1 MFCDVMQSVSNPN
14 NCLLKVSLPRIDEE
28 DYEEYRLTTAKVE
41 KLSRSLRPFTRI
53 ERFALDV
60 SNCSAAAVETLFT
73 SVTRATFKELDLQ
86 GITLTL
92 GVATALC
99 HSLPKMS
106 SLEHF
111 KLTGVYRC
119 GLQADKMEMLSGEF
133 METMPLKALTLKAF
147 TLKALFESCYL
158 ASSTIV
164 HFSVNMKPSGLSD
177 GNFDEEL
184 ESLFQS

>member
-92 GVATALC
+92 GVAAALC

-111 KLTGVYRC
+111 KLTGVSYGS
-119 GLQADKMEMLSGEF
+119 GLQADKMEMLYGEF
-133 METMPLKALTLKAF
+133 METMPWKAF
-147 TLKALFESCYL
+147 TLKTLFESCFP
-158 ASSTIV
+158 ASSTIA
-164 HFSVNMKPSGLSD
+164 HFFVNMEFSGLSD
-177 GNFDEEL
+177 GNFDE
-184 ESLFQS
+184 F

>member
-1 MFCDVMQSVSNPN
+1 MQYVPNPN

-60 SNCSAAAVETLFT
+60 NNCSAAAVETLFT
-73 SVTRATFKELDLQ
+73 SVTRATLKELDLQ

-92 GVATALC
+92 GVAAALC

-111 KLTGVYRC
+111 KLTGVYRS
-119 GLQADKMEMLSGEF
+119 GLQADKMEMLFGEF
-133 METMPLKALTLKAF
+133 METMPL
-147 TLKALFESCYL
+147 TLKALALKFLFESCFVP
-158 ASSTIV
+158 SSTIV
-164 HFSVNMKPSGLSD
+164 HFFVNMEPSGLSD